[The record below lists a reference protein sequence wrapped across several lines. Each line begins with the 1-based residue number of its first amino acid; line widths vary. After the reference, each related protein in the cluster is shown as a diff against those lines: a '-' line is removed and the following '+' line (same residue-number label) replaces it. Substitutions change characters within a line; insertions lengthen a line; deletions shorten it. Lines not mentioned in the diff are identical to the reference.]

1 MAGAAGANGGVDP
14 LSHYYETLT
23 KKQQHLTEYHVYNP
37 VESSSEC
44 KFDSMI
50 RVMPASFGQQ
60 ATHSTVVLLT
70 SNGQPVGFSTLNTK
84 PTTATSQYSSMIYG
98 ELGTSYGG
106 SSTASSASAGSSKP
120 LLASFTAAANVNM
133 TANNSNNNNNA
144 SSVSNEIEHTSESS
158 TTTTTTSNTHS
169 PIQDD
174 PNV

>member
-1 MAGAAGANGGVDP
+1 MVDP

-23 KKQQHLTEYHVYNP
+23 KKQQHLSEYHVYNP

-70 SNGQPVGFSTLNTK
+70 SNGQPVGFSTLNNPK

-120 LLASFTAAANVNM
+120 LLASFAATNVNM
-133 TANNSNNNNNA
+133 TANSGNNNNA
-144 SSVSNEIEHTSESS
+144 SSVSNEIEHTSESSSS